1 MYYIFGAIIQSP
13 EQSSHHWGRNTI
25 LDYIQVWKVGASQT
39 GHNHLKRNDKRGK
52 KNYGLGVAIS
62 TSIISFSILGWDGRG
77 HVCNVNLK

>member
-39 GHNHLKRNDKRGK
+39 GHNHLKRYDKRGK

-62 TSIISFSILGWDGRG
+62 TSIKYYIIFYSGMGWQRS
-77 HVCNVNLK
+77 CL